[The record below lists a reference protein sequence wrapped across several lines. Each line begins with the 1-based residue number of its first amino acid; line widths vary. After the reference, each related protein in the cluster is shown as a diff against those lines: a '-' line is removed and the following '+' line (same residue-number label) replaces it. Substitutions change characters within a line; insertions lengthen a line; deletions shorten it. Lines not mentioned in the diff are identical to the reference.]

1 MTLYLYAKSGHNFG
15 LENIRRCSTVYKQL
29 AHLDPILATADYR
42 AASFAKSELGVKK
55 GVGVD
60 IIGNLPHMMRRKD
73 ILIFDSLEPSET
85 MREYMAEFCEIL
97 LEVGVDIPYDIVDEE
112 YFTSSE
118 TIHEKG
124 FFFADDDYEAD
135 LLKMCENAQNSQLPI
150 LLGHYFFLGS
160 EEKLAPFFGKI
171 YEDEEYASFI
181 KGTKYLLTS
190 SVNAALESL
199 ASGNHPVFFARN
211 IKPYKGEL
219 SLLEKY
225 NIPQISGGNLDE
237 LVANFDKVIENYPQ
251 TNEIKK
257 VDISSMIANIE
268 ATMKKYA
275 EIYQ

>member
-1 MTLYLYAKSGHNFG
+1 MNIYIYARSGHNFG
-15 LENIRRCSTVYKQL
+15 LENIRRCSTIYKQL

-42 AASFAKSELGVKK
+42 AATFAKSELGVKK

-85 MREYMAEFCEIL
+85 MREYMADFCEIL
-97 LEVGVDIPYDIVDEE
+97 LEVGVDIPYDIIDEE
-112 YFTSSE
+112 YFTPSQ
-118 TIHEKG
+118 TIQGKG

-135 LLKMCENAQNSQLPI
+135 LLKMCENSSNCGLPI

-160 EEKLAPFFGKI
+160 EEKLAPFFGKM
-171 YEDEEYASFI
+171 YEDEEYAKFI
-181 KGTKYLLTS
+181 KGSSYLLTS

-219 SLLEKY
+219 ALLEKY
-225 NIPQISGGNLDE
+225 NIPQISGANLDE
-237 LVANFDKVIENYPQ
+237 LVANFEKVIANYPQ
-251 TNEIKK
+251 INEIKK
-257 VDISSMIANIE
+257 VDISSIIENIE
-268 ATMKKYA
+268 ATMKKY
-275 EIYQ
+275 EGMFQ

>member
-1 MTLYLYAKSGHNFG
+1 MTLYIYARSGHNFG
-15 LENIRRCSTVYKQL
+15 LENIRRCSAIYKKL
-29 AHLDPILATADYR
+29 AHLDPIFATADYR
-42 AASFAKSELGVKK
+42 AATFAKSELGVKK

-97 LEVGVDIPYDIVDEE
+97 LEVGIDIPYDIIDDE
-112 YFTSSE
+112 YFTPSQ
-118 TIHEKG
+118 TIQEKG

-135 LLKMCENAQNSQLPI
+135 LLQICENSSNCGLSI

-160 EEKLAPFFGKI
+160 EDKLAPFFGKI
-171 YEDEEYASFI
+171 YEDEEYAKFI
-181 KGTKYLLTS
+181 KGTKHLLTS

-219 SLLEKY
+219 ALLEKY

-237 LVANFDKVIENYPQ
+237 LVINFEKAISNYSK
-251 TNEIKK
+251 TNDIKK
-257 VDISSMIANIE
+257 VDLSEIVNNIE
-268 ATMKKYA
+268 TTIKRFEDMF
-275 EIYQ
+275 Q

>member
-1 MTLYLYAKSGHNFG
+1 MTLYVYARSGHNFG
-15 LENIRRCSTVYKQL
+15 LENIRRCSTIYKQL

-85 MREYMAEFCEIL
+85 MREYMADFCEIL
-97 LEVGVDIPYDIVDEE
+97 LEVGVDIPYDIIDEE
-112 YFTSSE
+112 YFTPSQ
-118 TIHEKG
+118 TIQEKG

-135 LLKMCENAQNSQLPI
+135 LLQICENSSNCGLPI

-160 EEKLAPFFGKI
+160 EEKLAPFFGELF
-171 YEDEEYASFI
+171 EDEEYTKFI
-181 KGTKYLLTS
+181 KGSSYLLTS

-211 IKPYKGEL
+211 IKIK
-219 SLLEKY
+219 
-225 NIPQISGGNLDE
+225 
-237 LVANFDKVIENYPQ
+237 
-251 TNEIKK
+251 IKK
-257 VDISSMIANIE
+257 EKD
-268 ATMKKYA
+268 K
-275 EIYQ
+275 

>member
-1 MTLYLYAKSGHNFG
+1 MTLYIYARSGHNFG
-15 LENIRRCSTVYKQL
+15 LENIRRCSVIYKKL

-42 AASFAKSELGVKK
+42 AASFAKAELGVKK

-85 MREYMAEFCEIL
+85 MREYMADFCEIL
-97 LEVGVDIPYDIVDEE
+97 LEVGVDIPYDIVDDE
-112 YFTSSE
+112 YFEPSTM
-118 TIHEKG
+118 INEKG

-135 LLKMCENAQNSQLPI
+135 LLKICEGSKNYGLPI

-160 EEKLAPFFGKI
+160 ETKLAPYFGEM
-171 YEDEEYASFI
+171 YEDEEYSKFI

-190 SVNAALESL
+190 SINAALESL

-219 SLLEKY
+219 QFLEKY
-225 NIPQISGGNLDE
+225 NIPQISGENLDQ
-237 LVANFDKVIENYPQ
+237 LVANFEQVIASYPK
-251 TNEIKK
+251 TNPIEK
-257 VDISSMIANIE
+257 VDITEIITNIE
-268 ATMKKYA
+268 ATMKKYEA
-275 EIYQ
+275 MYQ

>member
-1 MTLYLYAKSGHNFG
+1 MTLYLYARSGHNFG
-15 LENIRRCSTVYKQL
+15 LENIRRCSVIYKKL

-112 YFTSSE
+112 YFTKGE
-118 TIHEKG
+118 TINEKG
-124 FFFADDDYEAD
+124 FFFADDDYEAEM
-135 LLKMCENAQNSQLPI
+135 LKITENCKNSEISL
-150 LLGHYFFLGS
+150 LLGHYFFLGT
-160 EEKLAPFFGKI
+160 EDKLAPFFSEL
-171 YEDEEYASFI
+171 YEDEGYAKFI

-219 SLLEKY
+219 ALLEKY
-225 NIPQISGGNLDE
+225 NIPQISGANLDE
-237 LVANFDKVIENYPQ
+237 LVANFDKVIANYPQ

-257 VDISSMIANIE
+257 VDISSIIGNIE
-268 ATMKKYA
+268 TTMKKY
-275 EIYQ
+275 EDMFQ

>member
-1 MTLYLYAKSGHNFG
+1 MTLYLYARSGHNFG
-15 LENIRRCSTVYKQL
+15 LENIRRCSAIYKQL
-29 AHLDPILATADYR
+29 AHLDPILAAADYR

-85 MREYMAEFCEIL
+85 MREYMKDFCQIL
-97 LEVGVDIPYDIVDEE
+97 LEVGVDIPYDIIDDV
-112 YFTSSE
+112 YFTPSKM
-118 TIHEKG
+118 IDEKG

-135 LLKMCENAQNSQLPI
+135 LLKMCENAQNSHLPI

-160 EEKLAPFFGKI
+160 ETKLVPFFGKM
-171 YEDEEYASFI
+171 YEDEEYESFI

-225 NIPQISGGNLDE
+225 NIPQIEGSNLDE
-237 LVANFDKVIENYPQ
+237 LMAQFEEVISNYPQ
-251 TNEIKK
+251 TQTIEK
-257 VDISSMIANIE
+257 VDISQIITNIE
-268 ATMKKYA
+268 TTMKKF
-275 EIYQ
+275 EDMFQ

>member
-1 MTLYLYAKSGHNFG
+1 MNIYIYAKSGHNFG
-15 LENIRRCSTVYKQL
+15 LENIRRCSAIYKKL
-29 AHLDPILATADYR
+29 AHHDPILATADYR
-42 AASFAKSELGVKK
+42 AATFAKSELGVKK

-85 MREYMAEFCEIL
+85 MREYMNDFCEIL
-97 LEVGVDIPYDIVDEE
+97 LEVGVDIPYDIIDEI
-112 YFTSSE
+112 YFTPSKMLN
-118 TIHEKG
+118 EKG

-135 LLKMCENAQNSQLPI
+135 LLKMCENSQNCKLPI

-160 EEKLAPFFGKI
+160 EVKLAPFFGKI
-171 YEDEEYASFI
+171 YEDEEYESFI

-219 SLLEKY
+219 ALLEKY
-225 NIPQISGGNLDE
+225 NIPQVEGSNLDE
-237 LVANFDKVIENYPQ
+237 LMAQFEEVISNYPQ
-251 TNEIKK
+251 TQTIEKI
-257 VDISSMIANIE
+257 DLSGIITNIE
-268 ATMKKYA
+268 TTMKKY
-275 EIYQ
+275 EGMFQ

>member
-1 MTLYLYAKSGHNFG
+1 MTLYLYARSGHNFG
-15 LENIRRCSTVYKQL
+15 LENIRRCSAIYKQL

-42 AASFAKSELGVKK
+42 AATFAKSELGVKK

-85 MREYMAEFCEIL
+85 MREYMKDFCQIL
-97 LEVGVDIPYDIVDEE
+97 LEVGVDIPYDIIDDV
-112 YFTSSE
+112 YFTPSQ
-118 TIHEKG
+118 TIQGKG

-135 LLKMCENAQNSQLPI
+135 LLKMCENSQNCELPI

-160 EEKLAPFFGKI
+160 ETKLASFFGKM
-171 YEDEEYASFI
+171 YEDEEYESFI

-219 SLLEKY
+219 ALLEKY
-225 NIPQISGGNLDE
+225 NIPQVEGTNLDE
-237 LVANFDKVIENYPQ
+237 LVAQFEEVISNYPQ
-251 TNEIKK
+251 TQTIEK
-257 VDISSMIANIE
+257 VDISQIITNIE
-268 ATMKKYA
+268 TTMKKF
-275 EIYQ
+275 EEMFQ